1 MQVDTFFTLSDEF
14 LKECKDIQI
23 EKGREYTVDDGSGR
37 VDKFQNFR
45 SIGERLKLD
54 PMIVMLVYM
63 LKHMDS
69 ITTYA
74 LYKQEGSESI
84 KGRCQDLVN
93 YATMFWA
100 MDHEDKAFAE
110 LLEDDY
116 ADDIVMDVVDCGYDL
131 EDDELDPAM
140 EEESKMRNLLFDKFM
155 DENIDDDY
163 IPTLVE
169 KGIKEWKDK
178 GKAHG
183 DPVDDSHEK
192 VVIPKG
198 DMKTFHK
205 VLKADEILR

>member
-23 EKGREYTVDDGSGR
+23 EKGREYTIDDGSR
-37 VDKFQNFR
+37 KVDKFANFR

-110 LLEDDY
+110 LLED
-116 ADDIVMDVVDCGYDL
+116 A
-131 EDDELDPAM
+131 
-140 EEESKMRNLLFDKFM
+140 
-155 DENIDDDY
+155 
-163 IPTLVE
+163 
-169 KGIKEWKDK
+169 
-178 GKAHG
+178 
-183 DPVDDSHEK
+183 
-192 VVIPKG
+192 
-198 DMKTFHK
+198 
-205 VLKADEILR
+205 